1 MKITIFY
8 HERDRGLVQTHF
20 GLETSLA
27 FRPISNWKRLT
38 VEPDCGAGYHDLL
51 AGIEPGPFSA
61 PFPLAEQSLDSERGR
76 TRSVSNH
83 KQVVDA
89 ILSLEDEERN
99 VILRD
104 FLRSLVHR
112 IDLLFDTQQLNIHYS
127 LKEFE
132 RKTVIVFKSGKSVVF
147 LEDEPEAHQ
156 AYLALA
162 ERFVRK
168 AETLVGGC

>member
-1 MKITIFY
+1 MPGALPG
-8 HERDRGLVQTHF
+8 RRG
-20 GLETSLA
+20 A
-27 FRPISNWKRLT
+27 A
-38 VEPDCGAGYHDLL
+38 EPP
-51 AGIEPGPFSA
+51 EPLFQGR
-61 PFPLAEQSLDSERGR
+61 LDSEQRR
-76 TRSVSNH
+76 MRSVSNH

-112 IDLLFDTQQLNIHYS
+112 IDLLFDKQQLNIHYS

-147 LEDEPEAHQ
+147 MEDE
-156 AYLALA
+156 LTAL
-162 ERFVRK
+162 EV
-168 AETLVGGC
+168 